1 LQIEE
6 GMMFKEYRLRKLHEK
21 LAKYKAE
28 YEELVRIMGTVTG
41 TNSYYMNRAIK
52 YQGIITE
59 LETRI
64 NNI

>member
-1 LQIEE
+1 
-6 GMMFKEYRLRKLHEK
+6 MMFKEYRIKKLNEK

-41 TNSYYMNRAIK
+41 TNSYYIDSAIK
-52 YQGIITE
+52 YQGIIAE